1 MLHTPLNRALNS
13 PARSTCT
20 RLLSPTLARILI
32 KKRNAV
38 GGGRKLAA
46 LALSARKSCPLGTSL
61 ASLAHES
68 TCATHRNWPA
78 RAGPRKKPHP
88 GGRDLAALAPASSKA
103 LACTAA
109 LATVAPAGD
118 RGILSWDP
126 HSPHSHDASAGVSIP
141 VHENSERVLCDAMR
155 LATLANRL
163 RFHRRVWR
171 VSARTGRHPRRS
183 HRECAKSGWREDGRT
198 RRTRRTRSRN
208 GENTRCGH
216 DTLTLKP
223 LTLSLTL
230 TSKPGETESEMKS
243 RAPAKLLQAK
253 NL

>member
-1 MLHTPLNRALNS
+1 MRGPPALVCS
-13 PARSTCT
+13 RPH
-20 RLLSPTLARILI
+20 LPVLI

-46 LALSARKSCPLGTSL
+46 LALRARKSCPLGTSL

-78 RAGPRKKPHP
+78 RAAKEAHP

-171 VSARTGRHPRRS
+171 VSARTGRHPHRS
-183 HRECAKSGWREDGRT
+183 HRECAKSVWREDGRT

-208 GENTRCGH
+208 GENSRSVAVLQPLRC
-216 DTLTLKP
+216 
-223 LTLSLTL
+223 
-230 TSKPGETESEMKS
+230 E
-243 RAPAKLLQAK
+243 
-253 NL
+253 